1 MAFNPNSNM
10 KQRISA
16 VYPDAR
22 DFPRFFHKN
31 TYHSFPPYVETV
43 EKLLISFIYHTFHVY
58 KRQCVYNDGKAS
70 VDIHCFPLFHKIQD
84 STFPVSPFFPYGK
97 LWKVEKLLYLSCL
110 KHVFLWITY
119 VCKLNPPK
127 ILQKTYPVRWKT
139 ESVFSFTFHKQIIS
153 IFST

>member
-1 MAFNPNSNM
+1 M

-43 EKLLISFIYHTFHVY
+43 EKLLITFIYHTFHVY
-58 KRQCVYNDGKAS
+58 TMMEKHLLISIVFHFSTKYR
-70 VDIHCFPLFHKIQD
+70 IPHFLFP
-84 STFPVSPFFPYGK
+84 PFFPYGK

-119 VCKLNPPK
+119 VCKRNPPE
-127 ILQKTYPVRWKT
+127 ILQKTCPVRWKT

>member
-1 MAFNPNSNM
+1 M

-58 KRQCVYNDGKAS
+58 TMMEKHLLISIVFHFSTKYRIPHFLFPHFFHMESCGKWRNS
-70 VDIHCFPLFHKIQD
+70 FI
-84 STFPVSPFFPYGK
+84 
-97 LWKVEKLLYLSCL
+97 
-110 KHVFLWITY
+110 
-119 VCKLNPPK
+119 
-127 ILQKTYPVRWKT
+127 YPVL
-139 ESVFSFTFHKQIIS
+139 SMFSCG
-153 IFST
+153 

>member
-1 MAFNPNSNM
+1 MQEIFHDSST
-10 KQRISA
+10 RIHII
-16 VYPDAR
+16 V
-22 DFPRFFHKN
+22 FHICGNCRKASHN
-31 TYHSFPPYVETV
+31 LYLSYF
-43 EKLLISFIYHTFHVY
+43 S
-58 KRQCVYNDGKAS
+58 CVYNDGKAS

-84 STFPVSPFFPYGK
+84 STLSVSPFFPYGK

-119 VCKLNPPK
+119 VCKRNPPE
-127 ILQKTYPVRWKT
+127 ILQKTCPVRWKT